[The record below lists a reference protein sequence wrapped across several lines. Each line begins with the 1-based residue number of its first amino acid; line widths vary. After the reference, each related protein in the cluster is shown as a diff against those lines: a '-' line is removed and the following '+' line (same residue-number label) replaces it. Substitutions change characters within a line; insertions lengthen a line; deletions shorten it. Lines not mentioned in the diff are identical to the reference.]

1 MVRCPL
7 HLQKEGSSN
16 KIYHAGSLDVITIVA
31 MFKIV
36 AINHN
41 CRNTNHNC
49 RKKPQLS
56 QSDQPQMSQQQ
67 PQLSQLFL
75 KDFWP
80 SKCIYVIKGS
90 LMLIFCFLPG
100 SRRLT
105 LLLWH
110 LSSAHEPLE

>member
-56 QSDQPQMSQQQ
+56 QLQSQLSQSDQSKMSQQQ
-67 PQLSQLFL
+67 PQLLHFFQ
-75 KDFWP
+75 KKFWP
-80 SKCIYVIKGS
+80 LKCIYVNKG
-90 LMLIFCFLPG
+90 
-100 SRRLT
+100 
-105 LLLWH
+105 
-110 LSSAHEPLE
+110 

>member
-56 QSDQPQMSQQQ
+56 QLQ
-67 PQLSQLFL
+67 PQLSQSDQPQLAQSDQPQKNFGL
-75 KDFWP
+75 VNV
-80 SKCIYVIKGS
+80 Y
-90 LMLIFCFLPG
+90 
-100 SRRLT
+100 T
-105 LLLWH
+105 
-110 LSSAHEPLE
+110 